1 MDTIRIVVVDDH
13 RLMLEAIRLAL
24 KDVRDI
30 EVVGEAETGTAV
42 LPLVRELDPDLVLLD
57 IRLPGMDGLA
67 VLARLREQYPRVKV
81 VMLSAV
87 EESDVIEAALAA
99 GATAFVTKQ
108 IDPRDVASAIR
119 QAVEGTV
126 FQAVA
131 LPRLTADDAARAA
144 GLSAKEI
151 EVLKAAARGLSNKQ
165 IGREQWLSEQTIKFH
180 LTNVFRKLNV
190 LNRTE
195 AVSYALERGL
205 IKADQA
211 RVPAA

>member
-1 MDTIRIVVVDDH
+1 MDTIRIVVCDDH

-24 KDVRDI
+24 KDVGDI
-30 EVVGEAETGTAV
+30 EIVGEAETGTAV
-42 LPLVRELDPDLVLLD
+42 LPLVREVDPDVVLLD
-57 IRLPGMDGLA
+57 IRLPGMDGLT

-87 EESDVIEAALAA
+87 EESDVIEAALKA

-131 LPRLTADDAARAA
+131 APRPTADDAARAA

-151 EVLKAAARGLSNKQ
+151 DVLKAAARGLSNKQ
-165 IGREQWLSEQTIKFH
+165 IGRELWLSEQTIKFH

-195 AVSYALERGL
+195 AVSYALEHGL
-205 IKADQA
+205 IRADQA